1 MSMSP
6 QQVRDHMM
14 TYLEST
20 ECQIIEK
27 SPFHVTV
34 KLSPQADKQLTNRP
48 YYWGFVERT
57 GVEPETLSFTF
68 VFDPEQ
74 YDKNEQTHIDPQ
86 PQPQQDSILSRYFG
100 TAPMVPRIGPGR
112 IQREDVTYGSSR
124 LQQIWNAARQEGS
137 ALYLFEQPAALQRET
152 LFSAA
157 YEPWL
162 GVCFK
167 AEMACDV
174 KKEELHFVG
183 ISLVSGRIVS
193 HFPERL
199 KGLTMSPRLPENI
212 HIQPASITIS
222 QAASS
227 LESYMTRL
235 LADMDYVWA
244 EQARERL
251 SEELAVID
259 IYYEDLLKEPDEEK
273 LVGIREQYG
282 NRRSETT
289 WQYEPK
295 VHLSA
300 ITCGLF
306 HLRSAR

>member
-6 QQVRDHMM
+6 QQVQDHML
-14 TYLEST
+14 TYLKST

-27 SPFHVTV
+27 SPCHVTV

-57 GVEPETLSFTF
+57 GAEPETLSFTF

-74 YDKNEQTHIDPQ
+74 YDKNEQSRAEQ
-86 PQPQQDSILSRYFG
+86 PKQQDILSRYFG

-112 IQREDVTYGSSR
+112 IQREDVLYGSGR

-137 ALYLFEQPAALQRET
+137 CLYLFEQPAALQRET

-162 GVCFK
+162 GICYKV
-167 AEMACDV
+167 ELSCDV
-174 KKEELHFVG
+174 KKEELHFIG
-183 ISLVSGRIVS
+183 MSLVTGQIVS
-193 HFPERL
+193 PFPEQL
-199 KGLTMSPRLPENI
+199 QGKILSPRLPENI
-212 HIQPASITIS
+212 HIQPASITLS
-222 QAASS
+222 KAADA
-227 LESYMTRL
+227 LEAYMSRQ
-235 LADMDYVWA
+235 LAEMDYGWA

-251 SEELAVID
+251 KEELAVID
-259 IYYEDLLKEPDEEK
+259 IYYDDLLKEPDDEK
-273 LVGIREQYG
+273 LAGIREQYA

-306 HLRSAR
+306 HLRASR

>member
-1 MSMSP
+1 MTMSP
-6 QQVRDHMM
+6 QQVQEHMM
-14 TYLEST
+14 TYLEGT
-20 ECQIIEK
+20 ECQFIEK
-27 SPFHVTV
+27 SPYHVTV

-57 GVEPETLSFTF
+57 GAEPETLSFTF

-74 YDKNEQTHIDPQ
+74 YDKNEQAKSDSA
-86 PQPQQDSILSRYFG
+86 PQQDSILSRYYG
-100 TAPMVPRIGPGR
+100 TAPLLPQIGPGR
-112 IQREDVTYGSSR
+112 IQREDVIYGSSR

-137 ALYLFEQPAALQRET
+137 CLYLFEQPSALQRGT

-162 GVCFK
+162 GICFK

-174 KKEELHFVG
+174 KKEELYFVG
-183 ISLVSGRIVS
+183 ISLVTGRVS
-193 HFPERL
+193 FPFPDLL
-199 KGLTMSPRLPENI
+199 KGVPLSPRLPENI
-212 HIQPASITIS
+212 HILPASLS
-222 QAASS
+222 LAEAADS
-227 LESYMTRL
+227 LESYMTRQ
-235 LADMDYVWA
+235 LAEMDYGWA

-251 SEELAVID
+251 NEELAVID
-259 IYYEDLLKEPDEEK
+259 LYYEDLLKEPDEEK
-273 LVGIREQYG
+273 LAAIREQHA